1 MADYTK
7 QELEEALK
15 SHVSTINKCKKALPK
30 LKEKS
35 AQQTLLSR
43 RIKALEISTELIEK
57 ELLNLLSQ

>member
-35 AQQTLLSR
+35 AQQTY
-43 RIKALEISTELIEK
+43 
-57 ELLNLLSQ
+57 

>member
-1 MADYTK
+1 MTDYSK

-15 SHVSTINKCKKALPK
+15 SNISTINKCKKALPK

-43 RIKALEISTELIEK
+43 RIKALQISIELIEK
-57 ELLNLLSQ
+57 ELLGLLNQ